1 MLDGNV
7 LATIGLSYFNS
18 SMPKAKA
25 ISTYVPPL
33 MDLAK
38 NIESSV
44 AALHAEFTNERPLG
58 RETQADGKQRVVA
71 TL

>member
-7 LATIGLSYFNS
+7 LATIGLSYFSS

-25 ISTYVPPL
+25 IAAYVPPL

-44 AALHAEFTNERPLG
+44 AALHAQFTDERSPV
-58 RETQADGKQRVVA
+58 REEAKKPQRVA
-71 TL
+71 AAL